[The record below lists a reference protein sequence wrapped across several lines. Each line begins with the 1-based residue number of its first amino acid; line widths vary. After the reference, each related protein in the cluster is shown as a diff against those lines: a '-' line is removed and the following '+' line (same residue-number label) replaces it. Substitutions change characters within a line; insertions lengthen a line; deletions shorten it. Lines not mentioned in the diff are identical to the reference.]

1 MDSGFQVLDSRFSVS
16 EAWIQDSNCY
26 WDSGFLELFSGFES
40 PGFRIPQAKLPG
52 FRILEAKISWIQDSG
67 SKIYPDSSIWGDV
80 LHDWH
85 HDKVF
90 QVFDCKL
97 L

>member
-16 EAWIQDSNCY
+16 EAWIPDSNCY

-40 PGFRIPQAKLPG
+40 PGFRIPQAKL
-52 FRILEAKISWIQDSG
+52 SWIQDSG
-67 SKIYPDSSIWGDV
+67 SKIYPYSSIWRDV
-80 LHDWH
+80 LRDWH
-85 HDKVF
+85 HDEVI

-97 L
+97 P

>member
-1 MDSGFQVLDSRFSVS
+1 MDFGFQVLDSRFFVS
-16 EAWIQDSNCY
+16 ETWIPDSNCY
-26 WDSGFLELFSGFES
+26 WDSGFLELFSGFQS
-40 PGFRIPQAKLPG
+40 PGFRIPQAKL
-52 FRILEAKISWIQDSG
+52 SWIQDSG
-67 SKIYPDSSIWGDV
+67 SKNFPDSFIWGDV

-85 HDKVF
+85 HDEVDEVF